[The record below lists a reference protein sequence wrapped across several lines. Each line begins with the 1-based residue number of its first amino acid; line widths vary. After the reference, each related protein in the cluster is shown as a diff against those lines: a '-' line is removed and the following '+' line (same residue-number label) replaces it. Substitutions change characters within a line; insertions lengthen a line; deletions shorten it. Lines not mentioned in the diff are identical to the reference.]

1 MVEKQ
6 YLIFEVSEA
15 AERIR
20 SQIRRVGHGSA
31 KGDRRRALAA
41 VDLPD
46 LDAGD
51 PVVGQW
57 RGTRTAFERWWC

>member
-31 KGDRRRALAA
+31 KGDRRQALAA

-46 LDAGD
+46 LDA
-51 PVVGQW
+51 VI
-57 RGTRTAFERWWC
+57 R